1 MPYARARP
9 VISGP
14 STYDNILNP
23 GSTAFPRGPEGGP
36 CTSPLILAL
45 RKWEP
50 LPILCLL
57 NVFNRVIAADI
68 TNWTMKEMA
77 AHRDFERGDRW
88 IFSSRDWGR
97 GMLLAKYLL
106 VLDIYIYSTGTS
118 VKLHLFI
125 WLRKIKNKLIL
136 ITFSYFN
143 DYLNRIDKIYAIFMF
158 DYFSSKKKKQIKN
171 KLRS

>member
-14 STYDNILNP
+14 STHDNILNP
-23 GSTAFPRGPEGGP
+23 APTAFPRGPEGGP
-36 CTSPLILAL
+36 CTSPLVLAL

-77 AHRDFERGDRW
+77 AHRDFERGDRR
-88 IFSSRDWGR
+88 IFSSRDWGCC
-97 GMLLAKYLL
+97 LPNICSYY
-106 VLDIYIYSTGTS
+106 IYIYIHSNRGKDCE
-118 VKLHLFI
+118 KL
-125 WLRKIKNKLIL
+125 KSIKNNYSNRKMLHMIHIL
-136 ITFSYFN
+136 SH
-143 DYLNRIDKIYAIFMF
+143 DA
-158 DYFSSKKKKQIKN
+158 
-171 KLRS
+171 